1 MAEDVK
7 SPRRYHSPRRA
18 EQAAV
23 TRRAVL
29 AAAREVFVERGYG
42 SATVAEIA
50 TRAGV
55 ALDTVYASVGRKP
68 ALLRELVE
76 TALSGGDVAVPAHQR
91 DYVAHVRAAAGAAEK
106 LAIYA
111 RAVAAINQRLA
122 AVFLVLR
129 DAAVTDRDCAALW
142 AEISGR
148 RARNMRDLAADLRG
162 TGQLRADLDDG
173 QVADVVWS
181 MNSAEYWDLLVGQR
195 GWSSALVADWLA
207 DAWTRLLLAPGSPP
221 SGATAPDRRRVE
233 DRPAFSRRRPPATSG
248 RCRGRPARRCRRR
261 RPAGSGPGGWR
272 SPGPTTARPP
282 PTGRSRRPRPR
293 ERAR

>member
-195 GWSSALVADWLA
+195 GWSSALFADWLA
-207 DAWTRLLLAPGSPP
+207 DAWTRLLLVPGVAAER
-221 SGATAPDRRRVE
+221 GDR
-233 DRPAFSRRRPPATSG
+233 S
-248 RCRGRPARRCRRR
+248 
-261 RPAGSGPGGWR
+261 
-272 SPGPTTARPP
+272 
-282 PTGRSRRPRPR
+282 
-293 ERAR
+293 